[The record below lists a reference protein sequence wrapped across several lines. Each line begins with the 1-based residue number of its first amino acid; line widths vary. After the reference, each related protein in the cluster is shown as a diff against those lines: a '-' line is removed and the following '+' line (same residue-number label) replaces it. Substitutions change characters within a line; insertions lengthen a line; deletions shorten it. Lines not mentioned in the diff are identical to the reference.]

1 MADDKDKIPRPE
13 NHEDIEFTLEN
24 KRKLALT
31 MKQIARDI
39 DLLCEEVLSSDEVRE
54 AYRQIEGVEYEVNR
68 LIMAMA
74 IVFYLELE
82 KVKQEEDI
90 MRIAVSIHTIEMILR
105 QLMGLTDEYL
115 LNDAY
120 YMKLMKHLDHVIK
133 NPPTQKY

>member
-105 QLMGLTDEYL
+105 QLMGLTDE
-115 LNDAY
+115 
-120 YMKLMKHLDHVIK
+120 
-133 NPPTQKY
+133 